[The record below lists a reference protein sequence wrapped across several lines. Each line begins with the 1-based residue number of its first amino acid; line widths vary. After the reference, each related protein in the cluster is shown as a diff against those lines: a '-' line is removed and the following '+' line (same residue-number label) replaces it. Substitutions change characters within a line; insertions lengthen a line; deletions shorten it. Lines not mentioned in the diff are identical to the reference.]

1 MTTLNRISW
10 SRRALLGAALGAM
23 MLAGTAPA
31 MAQTAPLRIAISLG
45 DIPRLWGGPDGG
57 FEGVRFGGY
66 MVYDSLAGWDMTKA
80 DKPST
85 VVPALAESWQID
97 PADPKRW
104 IFKLR
109 PGVTFH
115 DGSPFNA
122 DAAIWNLDSIFKSD
136 APQYN
141 SQRSAA
147 IKFRLSSIASYRK
160 VDDSTIA
167 ITTNAPNGM
176 FIYEATVIFMVSPA
190 RFAAL
195 GNDWAKFAAQPS
207 GTGPYKAVNL
217 VPRERLE
224 LEAFAQYWDKARVP
238 KSAKTIL
245 IPMPDANTRVAALR
259 SGQVD
264 FIETLPPDAIESMKR
279 AGFKVV
285 TNVYP
290 HVWIW
295 RLNVDPASPFADIRV
310 RQAANLAIDRDAIA
324 KLVNDTGAPA
334 KGYVVPT
341 SPWFGKPSFDIRY
354 DPAAAKR
361 LLAEAGFGPGKPVQA
376 KIILASGGGGQMV
389 PLPMNEAI
397 QEYLKEVG
405 IEVTY
410 EVVDFITIINMLRA
424 GAKAE
429 NQRGAAGI
437 NIAMPVQEPNTSFV
451 TYDSATVAPRGAN
464 WGQYNNAEIDAA
476 LAAARAVSDPAKLDA
491 AMAKIHETLVSQA
504 AALFVVHDLNPRAH
518 SAKVQGFVQAQNWFQ
533 DYTPIVVK

>member
-1 MTTLNRISW
+1 
-10 SRRALLGAALGAM
+10 
-23 MLAGTAPA
+23 MLASAIPA
-31 MAQTAPLRIAISLG
+31 LAQTAPLRIAISLG
-45 DIPRLWGGPDGG
+45 DIPRMWGGPDGG

-66 MVYDSLAGWDMTKA
+66 MVYDSLAGWDMSSA
-80 DKPST
+80 DKAST

-115 DGSPFNA
+115 DGAPFNA
-122 DAAIWNLDSIFKSD
+122 DAAIWNLDSIFKTD
-136 APQYN
+136 APQFN

-147 IKFRLSSIASYRK
+147 IKFRLSSIASYQK

-224 LEAFAQYWDKARVP
+224 LDAFAEYWDKVRVP

-295 RLNVDPASPFADIRV
+295 RLNVDPSSPFADIRV
-310 RQAANLAIDRDAIA
+310 RQAGEPRHRPRRPSPSSSTTPARRRKAMSCRPRRGSAN
-324 KLVNDTGAPA
+324 PA
-334 KGYVVPT
+334 ST
-341 SPWFGKPSFDIRY
+341 
-354 DPAAAKR
+354 
-361 LLAEAGFGPGKPVQA
+361 
-376 KIILASGGGGQMV
+376 
-389 PLPMNEAI
+389 
-397 QEYLKEVG
+397 
-405 IEVTY
+405 
-410 EVVDFITIINMLRA
+410 
-424 GAKAE
+424 
-429 NQRGAAGI
+429 
-437 NIAMPVQEPNTSFV
+437 
-451 TYDSATVAPRGAN
+451 SATIPRRRRSCWRRRGSVPVSRSRRRSSSPRA
-464 WGQYNNAEIDAA
+464 
-476 LAAARAVSDPAKLDA
+476 AAARWC
-491 AMAKIHETLVSQA
+491 
-504 AALFVVHDLNPRAH
+504 RCR
-518 SAKVQGFVQAQNWFQ
+518 
-533 DYTPIVVK
+533 